1 MIINYISVIGLN
13 VSTESSTECNRYVQ
27 QRDAVMQIEVG
38 KVQKRK
44 KVLVLHDLRFV

>member
-13 VSTESSTECNRYVQ
+13 VTELSTECNRYVQ